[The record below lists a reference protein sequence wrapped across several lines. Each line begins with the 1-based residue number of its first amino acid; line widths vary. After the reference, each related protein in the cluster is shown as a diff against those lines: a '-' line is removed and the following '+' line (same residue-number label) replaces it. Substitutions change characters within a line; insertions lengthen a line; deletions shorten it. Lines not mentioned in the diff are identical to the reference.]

1 MKTSVLKYLMRPDY
15 KTTVSRSDISVL
27 ARQLH
32 TELDEALKSSAPLL
46 WEQAE
51 RTCNPDNYAYQNC
64 TAYHRIW
71 QYLVM
76 WKLST
81 SMRPDSEFILDT
93 VRSFAHSG
101 DVRKVLISGTADYSL
116 LAHVL
121 QAFRSEENSPVVTV
135 LDRCLTSLQINKW
148 YADRYGVNIMLQ
160 QGDIFDYEN
169 ESKYDAICTH
179 SFLIWFSLEQ
189 QFQLIK
195 KWQTLLTPGG
205 RVLTTLR
212 LRSGPANV
220 PLGYSEQDALDLRLR
235 TRDEALTRNLSGS
248 NYNADLM
255 GDVAYQYA
263 KGRKR
268 YVVDNLDVYQEMFE
282 KAGFKIEQMNLIASA
297 DPQLDRPSGPAS
309 GNNGRLQIVARR
321 S

>member
-1 MKTSVLKYLMRPDY
+1 MKTSVVKYLMRPDY
-15 KTTVSRSDISVL
+15 KTPGSGPDIAVL

-32 TELDEALKSSAPLL
+32 ADLDEALKSSAPLL

-64 TAYHRIW
+64 MAYHRIW
-71 QYLVM
+71 QYLVL

-93 VRSFAHSG
+93 IRGFAHSG
-101 DVRKVLISGTADYSL
+101 EFRKILISGTADYSL

-121 QAFRSEENSPVVTV
+121 QAFSPEKISPVVTV

-148 YADRYGVNIMLQ
+148 YADRSGVNIILQ

-169 ESKYDAICTH
+169 ESKFDAICTH
-179 SFLIWFSLEQ
+179 SFLIWFSLEHQ
-189 QFQLIK
+189 YQLIK
-195 KWQTLLTPGG
+195 KWHALLKPGG
-205 RVLTTLR
+205 KVLTTLR

-220 PLGYSEQDALDLRLR
+220 PTGYTEQDAHELRRR
-235 TRDEALTRNLSGS
+235 TMDEALARNLSGS

-255 GDVAYQYA
+255 GNVAYQYA

-268 YVVDNLDVYQEMFE
+268 YVVDNENVYQEMFE
-282 KAGFKIEQMNLIASA
+282 KAGFVIEQMNLIVSP

-309 GNNGRLQIVARR
+309 GNNGRLQIVATR

>member
-1 MKTSVLKYLMRPDY
+1 MKTSVVKYLMRPDY
-15 KTTVSRSDISVL
+15 KISGSGPDL
-27 ARQLH
+27 SEQARQLH

-51 RTCNPDNYAYQNC
+51 RTCNPDNYTYQNC

-71 QYLVM
+71 QYLVL

-93 VRSFAHSG
+93 IRGFAHSG
-101 DVRKVLISGTADYSL
+101 EFHKILISGTADYSL

-121 QAFRSEENSPVVTV
+121 QAFSAEKNSPVVTV

-148 YADRYGVNIMLQ
+148 YADRYGIKILLQ

-169 ESKYDAICTH
+169 ESKFDAICTH
-179 SFLIWFSLEQ
+179 SFLIWFSLEH

-195 KWQTLLTPGG
+195 KWHTLLTPGG

-220 PLGYSEQDALDLRLR
+220 PLGYSEQDAQDLRLR
-235 TRDEALTRNLSGS
+235 TMDEALSRNRSGS
-248 NYNADLM
+248 GHNADLM

-268 YVVDNLDVYQEMFE
+268 YVVDNENVYQEIFE
-282 KAGFKIEQMNLIASA
+282 KAGFVIEQMNLITSP
-297 DPQLDRPSGPAS
+297 DSQLDRPSGPAR

-321 S
+321 C